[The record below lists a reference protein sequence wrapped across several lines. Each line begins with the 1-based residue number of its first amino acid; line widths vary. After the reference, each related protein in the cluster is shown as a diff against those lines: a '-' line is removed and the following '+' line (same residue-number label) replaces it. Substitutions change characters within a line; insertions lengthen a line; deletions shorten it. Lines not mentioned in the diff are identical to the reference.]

1 MPSRFTPFLYLIMVV
16 SGFLIEAFIS
26 QTHFFLTKK
35 HYKKYHYSFARYL
48 LLLSIP
54 LLSTIF
60 IFNQVGVTILNVFLI
75 FAGVGTALEWLVGF
89 SFHMVMGQRLWTY
102 YKYNINTYTSLLSI
116 PLWGIAGVF
125 FYLLVKYF

>member
-1 MPSRFTPFLYLIMVV
+1 
-16 SGFLIEAFIS
+16 
-26 QTHFFLTKK
+26 
-35 HYKKYHYSFARYL
+35 
-48 LLLSIP
+48 
-54 LLSTIF
+54 
-60 IFNQVGVTILNVFLI
+60 VFLI